1 MKEDR
6 LVTIL
11 TFVYP
16 HESGIPRSLLE
27 SEGIECFMRD
37 EMTATVQP
45 FYSNAI
51 GGIKLQVRESDVQ
64 KAIEVLTEGG
74 FINEAEKKALMG
86 EEEAVTKVSD
96 GSTCPHCGSTEIVRK
111 KSAFAAML
119 SMLLLGFPVPPF
131 RKGNHCMDCGKNF
144 KKRGN
149 ADS

>member
-1 MKEDR
+1 MDN
-6 LVTIL
+6 LVTVL

-51 GGIKLQVRESDVQ
+51 GGIKLQVREGDVQ
-64 KAIEVLTEGG
+64 RAMEILIEGG
-74 FINEAEKKALMG
+74 FISDEEKKAWLG
-86 EEEAVTKVSD
+86 EDESGMKASD
-96 GSTCPHCGSTEIVRK
+96 GSACPYCGSTEVVRE

-119 SMLLLGFPVPPF
+119 SMLLLGFPVLPF
-131 RKGNHCMDCGKNF
+131 RKGYHCMDCGKDFRNV
-144 KKRGN
+144 KNKE
-149 ADS
+149 

>member
-1 MKEDR
+1 MDS

-16 HESGIPRSLLE
+16 HESAIPRSLLE
-27 SEGIECFMRD
+27 SEGVECFMRD
-37 EMTATVQP
+37 EMTASVQQ

-64 KAIEVLTEGG
+64 RAMGILIEGG
-74 FINEAEKKALMG
+74 FVNEADKKAWLG
-86 EEEAVTKVSD
+86 EDEAGTKVSD
-96 GSTCPHCGSTEIVRK
+96 GSTCPYCGSTEVVRG

-131 RKGNHCMDCGKNF
+131 RKGYHCMDCGKDF
-144 KKRGN
+144 KNVKNKG
-149 ADS
+149 